1 MEDKKKQLSRWFSDE
16 ELKSLIELNNQQE
29 VIKCSNT
36 YPNLYS
42 QMSYAMGDIAE
53 AKNEIMSEVDFL
65 AFTNGFDHIAEIILD
80 SIPLYLSDKLGIEE
94 TASSMEPELCID
106 AKALMDLYNSVTAR
120 IEIAKHFLKIDNL
133 RDKIRRKEE
142 VSSLAVKRVL
152 I

>member
-16 ELKSLIELNNQQE
+16 ELKSLIELDNQQE

-65 AFTNGFDHIAEIILD
+65 AFANGFGHIAEIILD

-94 TASSMEPELCID
+94 TVSLMEPELCIESG
-106 AKALMDLYNSVTAR
+106 ALMDLYNSVTAR
-120 IEIAKHFLKIDNL
+120 IEIAKHFLKIDSL
-133 RDKIRRKEE
+133 RDKIRQKEE